1 MDKDKI
7 KKEAKGILD
16 KFAKALEKVEKK
28 YDLDFKVDREEF
40 EREENTGENCE
51 GFKNQLLENSPKK
64 DNDFI
69 IVEKGGWN

>member
-7 KKEAKGILD
+7 KKEAKLILD
-16 KFAKALEKVEKK
+16 KFSRALEKVEKK
-28 YDLDFKVDREEF
+28 YNLDFSVDREEF
-40 EREENTGENCE
+40 ERKEIVGEKCE
-51 GFKNQLLENSPKK
+51 DFKNQLLENAPKK

>member
-7 KKEAKGILD
+7 KKEAKLILD

-28 YDLDFKVDREEF
+28 YDLDFNVNREEF
-40 EREENTGENCE
+40 ERKENTGEKCE
-51 GFKNQLLENSPKK
+51 DFKNQLLENTPKK

-69 IVEKGGWN
+69 IAEKGGWN